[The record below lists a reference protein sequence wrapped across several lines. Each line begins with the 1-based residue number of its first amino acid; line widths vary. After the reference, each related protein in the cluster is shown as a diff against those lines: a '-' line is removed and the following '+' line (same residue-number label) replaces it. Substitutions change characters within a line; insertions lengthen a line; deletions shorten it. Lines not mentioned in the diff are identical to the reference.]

1 LPAIFLSSRRAEK
14 RRQDAGAT
22 ILFLLASILS
32 LLMRHGWVDGLGR
45 AENAC
50 AILFSRTNSADEK
63 A

>member
-1 LPAIFLSSRRAEK
+1 MQSQK

-22 ILFLLASILS
+22 IAFFVASILS
-32 LLMRHGWVDGLGR
+32 FLLRHGRRDGVAG

-50 AILFSRTNSADEK
+50 AILFSRTKRADEK